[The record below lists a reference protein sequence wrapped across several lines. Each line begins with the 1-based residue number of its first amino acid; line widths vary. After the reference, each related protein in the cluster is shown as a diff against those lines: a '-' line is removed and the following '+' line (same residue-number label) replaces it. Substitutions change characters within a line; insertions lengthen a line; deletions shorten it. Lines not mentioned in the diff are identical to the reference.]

1 MFLVLILHWNLV
13 NDSAIPSRRRHSSSQ
28 QEYKLHS
35 SSNSSSSFGISS
47 FELFFFVVK
56 LLILLSSSKII
67 NLDQSLSINSYCC
80 EKILCP
86 FCMSVKTLLGLDQ
99 ETCAILKYW
108 IWNLLLNMILN
119 VVLCKLIF
127 KTLFEENFLTLDLC
141 NK

>member
-35 SSNSSSSFGISS
+35 SSNSSSSFGITS
-47 FELFFFVVK
+47 FQLFFVVK

-67 NLDQSLSINSYCC
+67 NWDQSLSTNSYCC

-99 ETCAILKYW
+99 ESCAILKHW
-108 IWNLLLNMILN
+108 IWNLLLNMVLN

-127 KTLFEENFLTLDLC
+127 TTLFAENFLTLDLY